1 MSDVVAYE
9 LWFSVSWFWV
19 LEEGELVI
27 SVTEWVIRLADN
39 QTNGFGRFEGNNIYD
54 AEATIFI

>member
-1 MSDVVAYE
+1 MSDLVAYE

-27 SVTEWVIRLADN
+27 SVTEGVIRLADN

-54 AEATIFI
+54 TGATIFI